1 MRQADV
7 FYNEEKAG
15 VLSESPDK
23 KYRFRYSDSYFTNPE
38 KPAIS
43 LTLPKN
49 QQEYNSDTLF
59 PFFYNLIAEGANL
72 SLQSR
77 YLKIDKQDFFGI
89 LCATTEYD
97 AIGPVTLKVTTDE

>member
-15 VLSESPDK
+15 VLSESSGK
-23 KYRFRYSDSYFTNPE
+23 KYRFCYSDSYFANPE

-72 SLQSR
+72 SLQSK

-89 LCATTEYD
+89 LYATTQHD
-97 AIGPVTLKVTTDE
+97 TIGPVTLKVTKDE

>member
-1 MRQADV
+1 MRQAEV
-7 FYNEEKAG
+7 FYNGEKAG
-15 VLSESPDK
+15 MLSETSDK
-23 KYRFRYSDSYFTNPE
+23 KFCFSYTDQYFANPE

-43 LTLPKN
+43 LTLPKI

-72 SLQSR
+72 SLQSK

-89 LCATTEYD
+89 LCATTQYD
-97 AIGPVTLKVTTDE
+97 AIGPVTLKATTL

>member
-1 MRQADV
+1 MRQAEV
-7 FYNEEKAG
+7 FYNGEKAG
-15 VLSESPDK
+15 LLSETQDK
-23 KYRFRYSDSYFTNPE
+23 NFLFQYSDQYFMNLK

-43 LTLPKN
+43 LTFPKN
-49 QQEYNSDTLF
+49 QQEFKSDTLF

-89 LCATTEYD
+89 LCATTQYD
-97 AIGPVTLKVTTDE
+97 AIGPVTLKALTS